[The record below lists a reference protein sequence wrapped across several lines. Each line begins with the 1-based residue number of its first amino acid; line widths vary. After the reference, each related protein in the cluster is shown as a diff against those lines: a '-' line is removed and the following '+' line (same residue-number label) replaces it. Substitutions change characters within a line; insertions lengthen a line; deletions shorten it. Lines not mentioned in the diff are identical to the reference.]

1 MIHWI
6 DAHLRGGRSVG
17 RVRASRSLIA
27 TGDNG
32 IIGGNFAHYAA
43 DSHNDNSIADSEPFL
58 RTNGVDAFLLPDAVC
73 RYGRLGMRVVRGPLN
88 CRRS

>member
-1 MIHWI
+1 M
-6 DAHLRGGRSVG
+6 
-17 RVRASRSLIA
+17 IA

-43 DSHNDNSIADSEPFL
+43 DSHNDNSIADSGPFL
-58 RTNGVDAFLLPDAVC
+58 RINGGGAFLLLEAVR
-73 RYGRLGMRVVRGPLN
+73 RYGRAGAQIVRSPLN

>member
-32 IIGGNFAHYAA
+32 IIGGNFAHCAA
-43 DSHNDNSIADSEPFL
+43 DFHNDNSIADSEPFL
-58 RTNGVDAFLLPDAVC
+58 RTNGEGAFLLLEAVR
-73 RYGRLGMRVVRGPLN
+73 RYGRLGMRIVRSPLK